1 MNIKFVGNVIGRLL
15 FMEGILLLPST
26 AISIMDG
33 DGTFQSFF
41 ATISLLMI
49 AAAGLYR
56 ITKDNESRRYY
67 AQEGFITVG
76 LAWVVL
82 SAFGALPFWFSGQ
95 IPSYIDA
102 FFETVSGFTT
112 TGASILTNVEALSR
126 SLLFWRSFTHWLGG
140 MGILVFMLAIVP
152 GGKDSGYSLH
162 LMRAESPG
170 PSVSKLT
177 PRMKNTAMILYGL
190 YFLLTALCFL
200 FYILGGMPIFEAF
213 CHAFGT
219 AGTGGFGVLNS
230 SMADYSPYIQWVTTI
245 VMALFGVNF
254 SVYFFILIKEYAA
267 AFFDEELRLYW
278 GVIFVSS
285 TLITFNIRPLYDTLS
300 ESIRHAAFQVCTVMT
315 TTGYATTD
323 FDLWPSFSKTL
334 LVLLMLLGAS
344 AGSTGGGLKMARVL
358 LLIKTLRRN
367 ITQSLRPH
375 SVQSVL
381 INKYPMDEQI
391 VQNTNAYLSAYCI
404 LTAAVILLI
413 SLDGHPFTTNATAAI
428 ACFNNIG
435 PGLEMVGPTCNYSFF
450 SPFSKLVL
458 SMAMLLGRLE
468 IFPILALFSKR
479 AWNRAL

>member
-1 MNIKFVGNVIGRLL
+1 MNIKFVGNILGR
-15 FMEGILLLPST
+15 ILLLEALMLIPST
-26 AISIMDG
+26 VIALVDA
-33 DGTFQSFF
+33 DGTFRPFVG
-41 ATISLLMI
+41 TISLLLI
-49 AAAGLYR
+49 ASASLYR
-56 ITKDNESRRYY
+56 ITRDNESRRYY

-76 LAWVVL
+76 LAWIFL
-82 SAFGALPFWFSGQ
+82 SLFGAMPFWFSGQ
-95 IPSYIDA
+95 VPSYIDA

-112 TGASILTNVEALSR
+112 TGASILTNVEGLSR

-152 GGKDSGYSLH
+152 GGSDSSYSLH

-177 PRMKNTAMILYGL
+177 PRMKSTAMILYGL
-190 YFLLTALCFL
+190 YFVLTVICLLLYL
-200 FYILGGMPIFEAF
+200 LGGMPLFEAF

-230 SMADYSPYIQWVTTI
+230 SMAEYSPYIQWVTTI
-245 VMALFGVNF
+245 FMALFGVNF
-254 SVYFFILIKEYAA
+254 SVYFFIMIREYAA
-267 AFFDEELRLYW
+267 ALLDEELRLYV
-278 GVIFVSS
+278 GIMVIS
-285 TLITFNIRPLYDTLS
+285 TALITFDISPLYDTIG
-300 ESIRHAAFQVCTVMT
+300 ESLRHAAFQVSTIMT

-358 LLIKTLRRN
+358 LLIKTLKRN
-367 ITQSLRPH
+367 ITQSLRPRAVR
-375 SVQSVL
+375 SIL

-391 VQNTNAYLSAYCI
+391 VQNTNAYFSAYCI
-404 LTAAVILLI
+404 LTAAAVLLI
-413 SLDGHPFTTNATAAI
+413 SLDGNPFTTNITAAI

-435 PGLEMVGPTCNYSFF
+435 PGLEMVGPTCNYAFF

-458 SMAMLLGRLE
+458 SAAMLLGRLE

>member
-1 MNIKFVGNVIGRLL
+1 MNIKFVGNVISRLL
-15 FMEGILLLPST
+15 FIEALLLIPSV
-26 AISIMDG
+26 ILSLIDG
-33 DGTFQSFF
+33 DGTFEAFF
-41 ATISLLMI
+41 GTITALAITS
-49 AAAGLYR
+49 ASLYR
-56 ITKDNESRRYY
+56 LTRDNESRRYY

-76 LAWVVL
+76 LAWVFL
-82 SAFGALPFWFSGQ
+82 SAFGALPFWISGQ
-95 IPSYIDA
+95 IPSYVDA

-112 TGASILTNVEALSR
+112 TGASILPSVEDLSR

-170 PSVSKLT
+170 PSVNKLT

-190 YFLLTALCFL
+190 YFVLTVLCFV
-200 FYILGGMPIFEAF
+200 FYILGGMPVFESF

-219 AGTGGFGVLNS
+219 AGTGGFGVLND
-230 SMADYSPYIQWVTTI
+230 SMAGYSPYIQWVTTI
-245 VMALFGVNF
+245 FMALFGINF
-254 SVYFFILIKEYAA
+254 SVYFFLLVREYAA
-267 AFFDEELRLYW
+267 ALLDEELHLYV
-278 GVIFVSS
+278 GTLLVS
-285 TLITFNIRPLYDTLS
+285 TGLITFNIRPLYDSLG
-300 ESIRHAAFQVCTVMT
+300 ESLRHAAFQVSTIMT

-334 LVLLMLLGAS
+334 LVFLMILGAS
-344 AGSTGGGLKMARVL
+344 AGSTGGGLKIARVL
-358 LLIKTLRRN
+358 LLLKTLRRN
-367 ITQSLRPH
+367 ITQSLRPR

-404 LTAAVILLI
+404 LSAMVVLLI
-413 SLDGHPFTTNATAAI
+413 SLDGHSFTTNVTAAI

-435 PGLEMVGPTCNYSFF
+435 PGLEMVGPTCNYAFF

-458 SMAMLLGRLE
+458 SAAMLLGRLE

>member
-1 MNIKFVGNVIGRLL
+1 
-15 FMEGILLLPST
+15 MEGILLLPST

-190 YFLLTALCFL
+190 YFILTALCFF
-200 FYILGGMPIFEAF
+200 FYILGGMPVFEAF

-245 VMALFGVNF
+245 FMAL
-254 SVYFFILIKEYAA
+254 
-267 AFFDEELRLYW
+267 
-278 GVIFVSS
+278 
-285 TLITFNIRPLYDTLS
+285 
-300 ESIRHAAFQVCTVMT
+300 
-315 TTGYATTD
+315 
-323 FDLWPSFSKTL
+323 
-334 LVLLMLLGAS
+334 
-344 AGSTGGGLKMARVL
+344 
-358 LLIKTLRRN
+358 
-367 ITQSLRPH
+367 
-375 SVQSVL
+375 
-381 INKYPMDEQI
+381 
-391 VQNTNAYLSAYCI
+391 
-404 LTAAVILLI
+404 
-413 SLDGHPFTTNATAAI
+413 
-428 ACFNNIG
+428 
-435 PGLEMVGPTCNYSFF
+435 
-450 SPFSKLVL
+450 
-458 SMAMLLGRLE
+458 
-468 IFPILALFSKR
+468 
-479 AWNRAL
+479 